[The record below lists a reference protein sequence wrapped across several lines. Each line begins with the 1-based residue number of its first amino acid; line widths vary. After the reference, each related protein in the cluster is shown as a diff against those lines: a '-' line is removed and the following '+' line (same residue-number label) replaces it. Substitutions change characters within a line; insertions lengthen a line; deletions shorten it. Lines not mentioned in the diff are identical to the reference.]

1 MEPPLRETRRDRDRR
16 QERRRKDQKDG
27 MSVVAQVAI
36 LGLQKG
42 EREEKAEGATTKEE
56 EEGMSKLWT
65 SCSAG
70 RILAILL
77 DDCLS
82 FCTFLTSHPL
92 HLAYLLFFFPYLAQL
107 LSFLSPLL
115 LSTVVLLLVLLTIS
129 PYLDEAPPAAPPEF
143 VGKTC
148 CIVLSILKD
157 NLHGNGRIDLLD
169 QFASI
174 ILSSIDDASPSS
186 QESAAQALFGECFE
200 DACSDPEAED
210 KCLASAVGGGGSS
223 LEETPADV
231 ALGISAIDGEHQVAN
246 SGTGSPCRATAA
258 QAEGMPNAR
267 EILGSQR
274 EVAEP
279 KRDEDRAEHLTE
291 SMTIERLQSY
301 GSIRKEK
308 EWKRTLACKL
318 YEERMTYKLCKER
331 KVAEGGEEMDLLWE
345 AYEANASETDTKKE
359 KKARRVDL
367 EEEEEGEE
375 EEEEEEEEATTGQ
388 LCCLQAL
395 KLSAGKMNLGM
406 GKRNLMKISKVL
418 KGMRM
423 FHVGSRKST
432 KA

>member
-1 MEPPLRETRRDRDRR
+1 
-16 QERRRKDQKDG
+16 
-27 MSVVAQVAI
+27 
-36 LGLQKG
+36 
-42 EREEKAEGATTKEE
+42 
-56 EEGMSKLWT
+56 MSKLWT
-65 SCSAG
+65 SCNAG
-70 RILAILL
+70 LLLAILL
-77 DDCLS
+77 DDFLS

-186 QESAAQALFGECFE
+186 QESAAQALFGEFFE
-200 DACSDPEAED
+200 DACSDPEPEE

-223 LEETPADV
+223 LEETPTDV
-231 ALGISAIDGEHQVAN
+231 ALGISATDGEHQVAN
-246 SGTGSPCRATAA
+246 SGTGIQCRATEA
-258 QAEGMPNAR
+258 QAKGMPNAR
-267 EILGSQR
+267 EVLGSHR
-274 EVAEP
+274 EFAEP

-345 AYEANASETDTKKE
+345 AYEANASETDTKKKE
-359 KKARRVDL
+359 KKARRVEL
-367 EEEEEGEE
+367 EEEEEEE
-375 EEEEEEEEATTGQ
+375 EEDEEEEATTGQ

>member
-1 MEPPLRETRRDRDRR
+1 QHSCSHPSLLFRSSPNSAPYHSKGLFQQFFIGISNFSNKRCTCSDFSWKGQASYLKPKATSKLLLILSFFLSLLLR
-16 QERRRKDQKDG
+16 KK
-27 MSVVAQVAI
+27 
-36 LGLQKG
+36 K
-42 EREEKAEGATTKEE
+42 KKKK
-56 EEGMSKLWT
+56 EGMSKLWT
-65 SCSAG
+65 CCNAG
-70 RILAILL
+70 LLPAILL
-77 DDCLS
+77 DDFLS

-129 PYLDEAPPAAPPEF
+129 PYLDEAPPAAPPDF

-174 ILSSIDDASPSS
+174 ILSPIDDASPSS
-186 QESAAQALFGECFE
+186 QESAAQALFGEFFE
-200 DACSDPEAED
+200 DAR
-210 KCLASAVGGGGSS
+210 
-223 LEETPADV
+223 
-231 ALGISAIDGEHQVAN
+231 Q
-246 SGTGSPCRATAA
+246 CRATEA
-258 QAEGMPNAR
+258 QAKGMPN
-267 EILGSQR
+267 
-274 EVAEP
+274 AEP
-279 KRDEDRAEHLTE
+279 KRDEDRAEHPTE
-291 SMTIERLQSY
+291 SMTVERLQSY
-301 GSIRKEK
+301 GSTRKEK

-318 YEERMTYKLCKER
+318 YEERMTYMLCKER

-345 AYEANASETDTKKE
+345 AYEDNASESDTKKKE
-359 KKARRVDL
+359 KKARRVEL
-367 EEEEEGEE
+367 EEE

-418 KGMRM
+418 KGMR
-423 FHVGSRKST
+423 
-432 KA
+432 